1 MAHYTTHDLMYLGMR
16 FLLRTGEFDEIIAEM
31 KNYFECYESGIFLS
45 GEVMET
51 LIDKIENK
59 AHEIS
64 YRQEDEFTTPEDRAD
79 YSKVFNVTR
88 AFLLGILFEYIGHS
102 NLEPDQFVKLITNRE

>member
-1 MAHYTTHDLMYLGMR
+1 MAHYTTSDLMRFGMKYL
-16 FLLRTGEFDEIIAEM
+16 LNAGEFDEIISEM

-88 AFLLGILFEYIGHS
+88 AFLLGILFEYIGQS
-102 NLEPDQFVKLITNRE
+102 NLDSDQFIKLITNHE

>member
-1 MAHYTTHDLMYLGMR
+1 MAHYTTSDLMRFGMKYL
-16 FLLRTGEFDEIIAEM
+16 LNAGEFDEIISEM

-79 YSKVFNVTR
+79 YSKVFNATR
-88 AFLLGILFEYIGHS
+88 SFLLGILFEYIGQS
-102 NLEPDQFVKLITNRE
+102 NLDSDQFIKLITNHE